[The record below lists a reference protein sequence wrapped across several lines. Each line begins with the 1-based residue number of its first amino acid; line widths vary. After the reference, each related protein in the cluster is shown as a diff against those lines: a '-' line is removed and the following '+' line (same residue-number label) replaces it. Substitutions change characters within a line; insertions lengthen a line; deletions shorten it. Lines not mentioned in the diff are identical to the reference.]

1 MRDYNYELLKVGDS
15 SALVHIHAR
24 YSRMVYWVGKRIIN
38 DDFVVESLVQDTFL
52 KLWANRDKIESE
64 KHLFFF
70 LRMVMKRECYSYYTN
85 PKHKFFKKI
94 NSLENYDNYQ
104 DYLAGYDPKD
114 DAQNWKD
121 QASQQGDFDQ
131 IIKVLP
137 LLQPDRKRLIELC
150 LKYEF
155 RYKIIAKLMGTGI
168 TETRN
173 EVSKT
178 IQDLKN
184 IINQNN
190 VLEVSQQ
197 SILKSEDKDQVT
209 VEQLK
214 VLELRCKDNYS
225 FASIAIELN
234 ISQKEVHIAFTQA
247 YKLMQ
252 KVNEHQLEPV

>member
-1 MRDYNYELLKVGDS
+1 MRDNNYELIKVGDS

-24 YSRMVYWVGKRIIN
+24 YNRMVYWLGKRIIS

-52 KLWANRDKIESE
+52 KLWTNRDKIESE

-70 LRMVMKRECYSYYTN
+70 LRMVMKRECYSYYTSTER
-85 PKHKFFKKI
+85 KFFQKI
-94 NSLENYDNYQ
+94 NSLESYDNYQ

-121 QASQQGDFDQ
+121 QENQQQDFDQ

-137 LLQPDRKRLIELC
+137 LLLPDRKRLIELC

-173 EVSKT
+173 EVSKA

-190 VLEVSQQ
+190 ILEVRQPSKLKCDNKVQITQEQQ
-197 SILKSEDKDQVT
+197 
-209 VEQLK
+209 K
-214 VLELRCKDNYS
+214 VLELRCKHKYS
-225 FASIAIELN
+225 FASIANELN
-234 ISQKEVHIAFTQA
+234 ISQKEVHTVFTQA

-252 KVNEHQLEPV
+252 EVNEHQLEPV

>member
-1 MRDYNYELLKVGDS
+1 MRDNNYELLKVGDS

-24 YSRMVYWVGKRIIN
+24 YSRMVYWVGRSIIS

-64 KHLFFF
+64 KHLFCF
-70 LRMVMKRECYSYYTN
+70 LRMVMKRECYSYYTS
-85 PKHKFFKKI
+85 PQCKFFQKI
-94 NSLENYDNYQ
+94 NSLESYDNYQ

-121 QASQQGDFDQ
+121 QESQQGDFDQ
-131 IIKVLP
+131 IIQVLP

-155 RYKIIAKLMGTGI
+155 RYKIIAKLMGTGL

-173 EVSKT
+173 EVNKA

-190 VLEVSQQ
+190 VLGVSQP
-197 SILKSEDKDQVT
+197 SIFKCDNKVQVT
-209 VEQLK
+209 QEQQK
-214 VLELRCKDNYS
+214 VLELRCKHKYS
-225 FASIAIELN
+225 FASIANELN
-234 ISQKEVHIAFTQA
+234 ISQKEVHTAFTQA

-252 KVNEHQLEPV
+252 EVHEHQLEPV